1 VIIIFFVYECVLVF
15 NFVEQFVG
23 IIIVLPLCFI
33 FRLFKQISPNKLSL
47 FFFLGYKMNQLQ
59 EKKEE
64 MTYTKTKPKQPKEE
78 LSLMERANKSKQIE
92 TVDYN

>member
-1 VIIIFFVYECVLVF
+1 MIIIFFVYECVLVF

-23 IIIVLPLCFI
+23 IIIVLSLCFI
-33 FRLFKQISPNKLSL
+33 FRLFKQTLTVFFSL
-47 FFFLGYKMNQLQ
+47 LGYKMNQLQ

-64 MTYTKTKPKQPKEE
+64 MTYTKTKPKQKEE
-78 LSLMERANKSKQIE
+78 VSLMERANKSKQIE